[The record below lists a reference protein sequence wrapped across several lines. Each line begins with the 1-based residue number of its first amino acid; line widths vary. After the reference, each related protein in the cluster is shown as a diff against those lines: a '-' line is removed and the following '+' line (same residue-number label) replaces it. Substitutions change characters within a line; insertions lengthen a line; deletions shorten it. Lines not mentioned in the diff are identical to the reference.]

1 MKFKETRKRS
11 IIKSV
16 TFRMLIICTD
26 LVVVYLLTHR
36 LDVTISVTIFTNIAS
51 TIFYFL
57 HERVWD
63 NISWGRRRVKVQ

>member
-1 MKFKETRKRS
+1 
-11 IIKSV
+11 
-16 TFRMLIICTD
+16 MLIICTD